1 MTIKLRYKP
10 MQTNQSTLL
19 STVVKEAAV
28 DLNNTSNDFR
38 FAASVAGY
46 GMLLTGSELGG
57 KIDYEKV
64 LGLAKGAKGADNE
77 GYRAE
82 FIRLVEMTQLLTY

>member
-19 STVVKEAAV
+19 STVVKEAAIA
-28 DLNNTSNDFR
+28 LNNTSNDFR

-46 GMLLTGSELGG
+46 GMLLTGSELSG
-57 KIDYEKV
+57 KIDYQQV
-64 LGLAKGAKGADNE
+64 LTLAKGAKGADAE

-82 FIRLVEMTQLLTY
+82 FISLVEMTQLLAH

>member
-1 MTIKLRYKP
+1 MLTSIVR
-10 MQTNQSTLL
+10 
-19 STVVKEAAV
+19 EAAI

-46 GMLLTGSELGG
+46 GMLLTESELSG
-57 KIDYEKV
+57 KIDYQQV
-64 LGLAKGAKGADNE
+64 LTLAKGAKGADVE

-82 FIRLVEMTQLLTY
+82 FIRLVEMTQLLPH